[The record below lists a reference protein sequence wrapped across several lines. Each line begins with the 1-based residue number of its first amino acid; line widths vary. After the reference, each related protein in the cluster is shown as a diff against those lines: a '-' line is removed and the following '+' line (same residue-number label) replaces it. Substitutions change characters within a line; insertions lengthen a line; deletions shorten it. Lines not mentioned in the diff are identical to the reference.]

1 MSKILKFSKLV
12 FMFSISIA
20 VASVTTLLIS
30 SRFQRDLFVRNQF
43 NLINFS
49 LFVIKL
55 TDFRDFFF
63 IYSTSFNSYYI
74 SSSP

>member
-20 VASVTTLLIS
+20 VVSVTTLLIS
-30 SRFQRDLFVRNQF
+30 SRFLRDLFVRNQF

-55 TDFRDFFF
+55 TDFRVFFF